1 MSNRKDYIIGL
12 DIGTNSVGWSVLS
25 EDYKLLKKRI
35 KIQGD
40 SDKPYVKKN
49 LWGVRLF
56 DGGQTA
62 ADRRLKRTTRR
73 RLARRKNRLKYLQC
87 IFDAEMQKVDDS
99 FFIRLEDSFLV
110 PEDKRGSRHPIFAT
124 LEEEKTFHE
133 EFPTIYHLRKHLA
146 DSKEKADLR
155 LIYLALAHIIKFRG
169 HFLIEG
175 KLETENTSIAKTFKS
190 FYETYLQLFAS
201 EANQSVS
208 VDELADNTL
217 ESLFTAKVSPSQKAE
232 SVLNLFPNEKSN
244 GALAQFVKM
253 MVGNQGNFKG
263 TFSLEE
269 DAKIQFSKED
279 LEGDLESLY
288 ELIGEEFQDLFNKAL
303 ATYNAV
309 QLSGILT
316 AKDTATRAPL
326 SASMIERYSNHE
338 EDLRKFKAF
347 IKQHLPEAYFD
358 MFKNDS
364 GKSDGYAGYIR
375 KGVTQ
380 EDFYKYVKKV
390 ITGINGAEYFLDK
403 IDQGEF
409 LRKQRTFDNGVI
421 PHQIHL
427 EELKAILQKQAP
439 YYEFLGINEDKIC
452 SLLTFRIPYYVG
464 PLAKKAGD
472 FSWIVRTK
480 EEHIRPWNFTDFV
493 DSEKSAVKFIEKMTN
508 IDEYLPTEKVLPKH
522 SLLYEKFA
530 VFNELTKTRYSD
542 DTGREHL
549 LSSDEKSRI
558 FDSLFKTNRK
568 VSKKDVENLLHN
580 EFNIE
585 TPKVLT
591 VENKFNSSFGTYQDL
606 IKVGIPN
613 TVLDDPKSKD
623 TLEKIVEILTVF
635 EDRKMIRKQLE
646 QFENLIDGK
655 ILKKLE
661 RRHYTGWGRL
671 SRKMI
676 DGIKDKDAG
685 KTILDYLE
693 SDDGVHKN
701 INRNFMQLIND
712 DTLSFKLIIS
722 EAQKNEESTNIVE
735 TVRDLPGS
743 PAIKKGIVQSLKIV
757 EELVGVMGYDP
768 KTIVVEMAREN
779 QSTGQGKKR
788 SQPRYKRLEE
798 AIQKLGSQV
807 LKEHPTDNKSLQDDR
822 LFLYYLQNGK
832 DMYEPNK
839 NLDISQLYNYDI
851 DHIIPQSFTTDN
863 SIDNRVLVSS
873 STNRAKSNGVPSVDI
888 VKRAEPYW
896 RSLLSSGLMSQRKF
910 DNLTKISNGGLSD
923 VDRAKFIKRQLVETR
938 QITKHVARLIDNR
951 FNTEKDEKG
960 RTIRHVQIVTLKSA
974 LVSQF
979 RKTFEIYKIRELND
993 HHHAHDAYLNGV
1005 VANALLKVYPN
1016 LAPEFVYGDYRK
1028 FNSFKENKATAKKQ
1042 FYTNIVKFFAET
1054 TVLDE
1059 STGEILWTSESLST
1073 IRKVIGYHQV
1083 NVVKKIEKQKGGFSK
1098 ESIQPKGNSD
1108 KLIRRKNNLD
1118 PKKYGGFDSPT
1129 IAYSVVI
1136 NYEKGAKRKPTK
1148 AIVGIS
1154 IMERDKFE
1162 RDEKAFLI
1170 DKGYENPSVIKLL
1183 PKYTLFEFADGR
1195 RRLVASAK
1203 ESQKG
1208 NQMVLPSRLVTLLY
1222 HAKHYSDDKTGDSK
1236 KYVTGHKDDFEE
1248 LFEIIKRF
1256 ADDYT
1261 LATANVDKV
1270 EKLYYKNKNS
1280 DLAEVSQAFINLLQ
1294 LNAAGAPADFKF
1306 FGTNI
1311 PRKRYTSLNELL
1323 KSSIIDQSI
1332 TGLYETRT
1340 KVDG

>member
-12 DIGTNSVGWSVLS
+12 DIGTNSVGWAVLS

-110 PEDKRGSRHPIFAT
+110 PEDKRGNRHPVFAT
-124 LEEEKTFHE
+124 LEEEKAFHE

-146 DSKEKADLR
+146 DSREKADLR

-190 FYETYLQLFAS
+190 FYDTYLQLFAS

-217 ESLFTAKVSPSQKAE
+217 ESLFTAKVSPSQKAD

-279 LEGDLESLY
+279 LEVDLESLY

-326 SASMIERYSNHE
+326 SASMIERYSDHE

-439 YYEFLGINEDKIC
+439 YYEFLGVNQDKIC

-464 PLAKKAGD
+464 PLAKKAGG

-480 EEHIRPWNFTDFV
+480 EEHIRPWNFTDSV
-493 DSEKSAVKFIEKMTN
+493 DSEKSAVEFIEKMTN

-676 DGIKDKDAG
+676 DGIKDKDTG

-722 EAQKNEESTNIVE
+722 EAQKM
-735 TVRDLPGS
+735 
-743 PAIKKGIVQSLKIV
+743 K
-757 EELVGVMGYDP
+757 
-768 KTIVVEMAREN
+768 N
-779 QSTGQGKKR
+779 QQISSKR
-788 SQPRYKRLEE
+788 SGTY
-798 AIQKLGSQV
+798 QV
-807 LKEHPTDNKSLQDDR
+807 
-822 LFLYYLQNGK
+822 
-832 DMYEPNK
+832 
-839 NLDISQLYNYDI
+839 
-851 DHIIPQSFTTDN
+851 
-863 SIDNRVLVSS
+863 
-873 STNRAKSNGVPSVDI
+873 
-888 VKRAEPYW
+888 
-896 RSLLSSGLMSQRKF
+896 
-910 DNLTKISNGGLSD
+910 
-923 VDRAKFIKRQLVETR
+923 
-938 QITKHVARLIDNR
+938 
-951 FNTEKDEKG
+951 
-960 RTIRHVQIVTLKSA
+960 
-974 LVSQF
+974 
-979 RKTFEIYKIRELND
+979 
-993 HHHAHDAYLNGV
+993 
-1005 VANALLKVYPN
+1005 
-1016 LAPEFVYGDYRK
+1016 
-1028 FNSFKENKATAKKQ
+1028 
-1042 FYTNIVKFFAET
+1042 
-1054 TVLDE
+1054 
-1059 STGEILWTSESLST
+1059 
-1073 IRKVIGYHQV
+1073 
-1083 NVVKKIEKQKGGFSK
+1083 
-1098 ESIQPKGNSD
+1098 
-1108 KLIRRKNNLD
+1108 
-1118 PKKYGGFDSPT
+1118 
-1129 IAYSVVI
+1129 
-1136 NYEKGAKRKPTK
+1136 
-1148 AIVGIS
+1148 
-1154 IMERDKFE
+1154 
-1162 RDEKAFLI
+1162 
-1170 DKGYENPSVIKLL
+1170 
-1183 PKYTLFEFADGR
+1183 
-1195 RRLVASAK
+1195 
-1203 ESQKG
+1203 
-1208 NQMVLPSRLVTLLY
+1208 VLP
-1222 HAKHYSDDKTGDSK
+1222 
-1236 KYVTGHKDDFEE
+1236 
-1248 LFEIIKRF
+1248 
-1256 ADDYT
+1256 
-1261 LATANVDKV
+1261 
-1270 EKLYYKNKNS
+1270 
-1280 DLAEVSQAFINLLQ
+1280 
-1294 LNAAGAPADFKF
+1294 
-1306 FGTNI
+1306 
-1311 PRKRYTSLNELL
+1311 
-1323 KSSIIDQSI
+1323 
-1332 TGLYETRT
+1332 
-1340 KVDG
+1340 